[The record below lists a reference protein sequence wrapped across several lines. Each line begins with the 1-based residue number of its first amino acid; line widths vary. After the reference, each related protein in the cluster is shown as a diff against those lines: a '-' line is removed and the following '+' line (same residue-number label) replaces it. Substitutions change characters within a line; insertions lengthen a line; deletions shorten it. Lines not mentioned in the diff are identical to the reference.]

1 MSNTEPNILWSEVM
15 KACRPYRLRLES
27 QLMFRDPKVVRY
39 RVKELRTDQS
49 RLRFA
54 SL

>member
-1 MSNTEPNILWSEVM
+1 M

-27 QLMFRDPKVVRY
+27 QLMFRDPKVVRCK
-39 RVKELRTDQS
+39 VKELRTDRSQ
-49 RLRFA
+49 LEFA